1 MSHEE
6 TGIKV
11 SRFPPSTAFARPQ
24 VQRTTATMVKLALP
38 LVVLA
43 TAVSAVSAAAVPAAT
58 SGTTFSFAKW
68 VEDIAANPDTAL
80 TPDEAWAAAQAADA
94 VGSAGGLKKR
104 YADWKPLCT
113 SSGVD
118 GPRANVCLAS
128 LSAANALLVAS
139 MLTCWSV

>member
-1 MSHEE
+1 
-6 TGIKV
+6 
-11 SRFPPSTAFARPQ
+11 
-24 VQRTTATMVKLALP
+24 MVKLALP

-104 YADWKPLCT
+104 YLDWKPWCAPG
-113 SSGVD
+113 SGAAV
-118 GPRANVCLAS
+118 PRANVCLAS
-128 LSAANALLVAS
+128 LSAAAPFDSHL
-139 MLTCWSV
+139 C